1 METNDYNDI
10 FVFDLPSSIRSYVKV
25 VGVGHYGST
34 IVSKMSMV
42 GLFRVDF
49 AISVSNE
56 M

>member
-1 METNDYNDI
+1 METKDSNDI
-10 FVFDLPSSIRSYVKV
+10 FVFDLPSVIRSYVKV
-25 VGVGHYGST
+25 VGVGHYGCT